1 MMALTL
7 GLVRRYHELQLGTG
21 GMKPMN
27 EQHFAILRRHM
38 VEVIGIHT
46 DLLEE
51 ELGKAT
57 LDERILTILLRV
69 PRHLFVPEALAHA
82 AYQDMPLPI
91 GFEKTISQ
99 PFMCALMTDLL
110 APERHETVLEVGT
123 GLGYQTAILSEL
135 AGHVWSV
142 EIVEE
147 FADSAQVRLGQL
159 GYTNVGI
166 RIGDGSR
173 GWPEHAPYGK
183 IIVAAAAEEVPGA
196 LLEQLKPTGR
206 LVMPLGPASAQ
217 LLTVIDKDAGGVVRG
232 QAVLPVRFSRLETV
246 M

>member
-1 MMALTL
+1 MDPDARAR
-7 GLVRRYHELQLGTG
+7 GRYHELEQGTG

-51 ELGKAT
+51 ELGKAV
-57 LDERILTILLRV
+57 LDKRILTVMLRM
-69 PRHLFVPEALAHA
+69 PRHLFVPETLAQL
-82 AYQDMPLPI
+82 AYQDTPLPI

-135 AGHVWSV
+135 AGHIWSV

-147 FADSAQVRLGQL
+147 FADGAQVRLGQL
-159 GYTNVGI
+159 GCVNVGI

-173 GWPEHAPYGK
+173 GWPEHAPYDK
-183 IIVAAAAEEVPGA
+183 IMVAAAAEEVPEA

-206 LVMPLGPASAQ
+206 LVMPIGPASAQ
-217 LLTVIDKDAGGVVRG
+217 LLTAIDKDAGGVVRG
-232 QAVLPVRFSRLETV
+232 RAVIPVRFTRLETV

>member
-1 MMALTL
+1 
-7 GLVRRYHELQLGTG
+7 
-21 GMKPMN
+21 MKPMK
-27 EQHFAILRRHM
+27 ERHFAILRRHM
-38 VEVIGIHT
+38 VDVIEIHT

-57 LDERILTILLRV
+57 LDEQILTTLLRV
-69 PRHLFVPEALAHA
+69 PRHLFVPESLAYT

-99 PFMCALMTDLL
+99 PLMCALMTDLL
-110 APERHETVLEVGT
+110 APERHEIVLEVGT

-147 FADSAQVRLGQL
+147 LADSAQVRLGQL

-196 LLEQLKPTGR
+196 LLEQLEPTGR
-206 LVMPLGPASAQ
+206 LVMTLGPAGAQ

-232 QAVLPVRFSRLETV
+232 QAVIPVRFSRLETV